1 MFDRLLDTV
10 VYLCNQVRCM
20 DKNVILLGKRGTG
33 KRFLVQ
39 ICSKLT
45 GIPIVLTISE
55 AILAALRHQKVIF
68 IEQL

>member
-1 MFDRLLDTV
+1 
-10 VYLCNQVRCM
+10 M
-20 DKNVILLGKRGTG
+20 DKNAILLGKRGTG

-55 AILAALRHQKVIF
+55 AVLAALRHQKVIF